1 MSNTPDIIKRFYKL
15 FEKYDFYCNTFY
27 VSSKTNACK
36 FIGCIHALTGYRVL
50 IDIPDDMNIIFDK
63 HVSSTIDNILL
74 FEEQAL
80 EVLDNDI
87 IDDMFVANKYK
98 GDDMFE
104 NKIDIT
110 SHNLDNVLIEEYK
123 FNLKLDHHSAAFKY
137 HLNDIVKQLDRIKH
151 IISPITHYGLAIESK
166 NMLVYTQLHSN
177 TIRAMKLN
185 KPPRDSRILYII
197 LSLDSFYDKRK
208 TIIDTVNTIHKGI
221 LNVLNH
227 NFTKHK
233 SLLKTLINKC
243 TDSIDHIEYIHNQ
256 QTSYEEE
263 LLRLDDVQVT
273 DDVLNRANLLGKI
286 DCISLCIDKIMFD
299 NVTSY
304 NTIVNNYELLIK
316 MSSIL

>member
-1 MSNTPDIIKRFYKL
+1 MSTTTDYIKKFYKL

-27 VSSKTNACK
+27 VSSKTNLCR

-50 IDIPDDMNIIFDK
+50 IDIPEDLNIVFDK

-74 FEEQAL
+74 FEEQPL
-80 EVLDNDI
+80 HLDNDLV
-87 IDDMFVANKYK
+87 DDMFVANKYK
-98 GDDMFE
+98 SDDIFE

-110 SHNLDNVLIEEYK
+110 SHNLDDVLVEEYK
-123 FNLKLDHHSAAFKY
+123 FNLKLDNNSAAFKY
-137 HLNDIVKQLDRIKH
+137 HLNDVVKQLERLKH

-166 NMLVYTQLHSN
+166 NIMVYTKLHSN
-177 TIRAMKLN
+177 ILNAMKLN
-185 KPPRDSRILYII
+185 REPKDSRILYII

-208 TIIDTVNTIHKGI
+208 TIIDTVHAIHRGI

-227 NFTKHK
+227 NFNKQK
-233 SLLKTLINKC
+233 SLLKTLIKKC
-243 TDSIDHIEYIHNQ
+243 NDSLENIEYIHNK
-256 QTSYEEE
+256 QTSYEETVKSLE
-263 LLRLDDVQVT
+263 HVKSAN
-273 DDVLNRANLLGKI
+273 DVLHRASLLGKI

-316 MSSIL
+316 MNIL

>member
-1 MSNTPDIIKRFYKL
+1 MSTTTDYIKKFYKL

-27 VSSKTNACK
+27 VSSKTNLCR

-50 IDIPDDMNIIFDK
+50 IDIPEDLNIVFDK

-74 FEEQAL
+74 FEEQS
-80 EVLDNDI
+80 VDI
-87 IDDMFVANKYK
+87 NSDLIDDMFVANKYK
-98 GDDMFE
+98 SDDIFE

-110 SHNLDNVLIEEYK
+110 SHNLDDVLVEEYK
-123 FNLKLDHHSAAFKY
+123 FNLKLDNNSAAFKY
-137 HLNDIVKQLDRIKH
+137 HLNDIVKQLERLKH

-166 NMLVYTQLHSN
+166 NIMVYTRLHSN
-177 TIRAMKLN
+177 ILQALKLN
-185 KPPRDSRILYII
+185 REPKDSRILYII

-208 TIIDTVNTIHKGI
+208 TIIDTVDTIHRGI

-227 NFTKHK
+227 NFNKQK
-233 SLLKTLINKC
+233 SLLKTLIKKC
-243 TDSIDHIEYIHNQ
+243 NDSLENIEYIHNK
-256 QTSYEEE
+256 QTGYEETVKSLE
-263 LLRLDDVQVT
+263 HVKSAN
-273 DDVLNRANLLGKI
+273 DVLHRSSLLGKI

-316 MSSIL
+316 MNIL

>member
-1 MSNTPDIIKRFYKL
+1 MSNPTTDYIKKFYKL

-27 VSSKTNACK
+27 VSSKTNVCR

-50 IDIPDDMNIIFDK
+50 IDIPEDMNIIFDK

-74 FEEQAL
+74 FEEQPL
-80 EVLDNDI
+80 NLDNDLV
-87 IDDMFVANKYK
+87 DDMFVANKYK
-98 GDDMFE
+98 SDNLFE

-110 SHNLDNVLIEEYK
+110 SHNLDDVLVEEYK
-123 FNLKLDHHSAAFKY
+123 FQLKLDNNSAAFKY
-137 HLNDIVKQLDRIKH
+137 HLNDIVKQLERLKH

-166 NMLVYTQLHSN
+166 NIMVYTQLHSN
-177 TIRAMKLN
+177 TLKAFKLD
-185 KPPRDSRILYII
+185 KEPKDSRILYII

-208 TIIDTVNTIHKGI
+208 TIIDTVDAIHRGI

-227 NFTKHK
+227 NFNKQK
-233 SLLKTLINKC
+233 SLLRTLIKKC
-243 TDSIDHIEYIHNQ
+243 NESLETVEYIHNK
-256 QTSYEEE
+256 QTGYEDTVKHLE
-263 LLRLDDVQVT
+263 QVKSSN
-273 DDVLNRANLLGKI
+273 DVLHRASLLGKI

-316 MSSIL
+316 MNIL

>member
-1 MSNTPDIIKRFYKL
+1 MSTTTDYIKKFYKL

-27 VSSKTNACK
+27 VSSKTNLCR

-50 IDIPDDMNIIFDK
+50 IDIPEDLNIIFDK

-74 FEEQAL
+74 FEEQPVHMDSDL
-80 EVLDNDI
+80 V
-87 IDDMFVANKYK
+87 DDMFVANKYK
-98 GDDMFE
+98 SDDIFE

-110 SHNLDNVLIEEYK
+110 SHNLDDVLVEEYK
-123 FNLKLDHHSAAFKY
+123 FNLKLDNNSAAFKY
-137 HLNDIVKQLDRIKH
+137 HLNDVVKQLERLKH

-166 NMLVYTQLHSN
+166 NIMVFTRLHSN
-177 TIRAMKLN
+177 VLQALKLN
-185 KPPRDSRILYII
+185 REPKDSRILYII

-208 TIIDTVNTIHKGI
+208 TIIDTVDTIHRGI

-227 NFTKHK
+227 NFNKQK
-233 SLLKTLINKC
+233 SLLKTLIKKC
-243 TDSIDHIEYIHNQ
+243 NDSLENIEYIHNKQ
-256 QTSYEEE
+256 VGYEETVKNLE
-263 LLRLDDVQVT
+263 HVKSAN
-273 DDVLNRANLLGKI
+273 DVLHRSNLLGKI

-316 MSSIL
+316 MNIL